1 MSGQT
6 IKLIE
11 DLPKQ
16 LDKTTLASSGSQL
29 PKSASL
35 GVFGIPGLCAHLALT
50 KGHHPMSSQ
59 INWGVSE
66 YSNDVP
72 KFHKLGIL
80 ENLCTKGDVFKN
92 KINGLK

>member
-59 INWGVSE
+59 AKLIGACHIILMMCQNFSNWTFLKTYE
-66 YSNDVP
+66 Q
-72 KFHKLGIL
+72 
-80 ENLCTKGDVFKN
+80 KGMY
-92 KINGLK
+92 

>member
-50 KGHHPMSSQ
+50 KGQHPMSSQ

-66 YSNDVP
+66 YFFMMCQNFTIWAFWKTYEQKRLYS
-72 KFHKLGIL
+72 
-80 ENLCTKGDVFKN
+80 
-92 KINGLK
+92 KIK

>member
-6 IKLIE
+6 IRLIE

-59 INWGVSE
+59 INA
-66 YSNDVP
+66 
-72 KFHKLGIL
+72 LGRV
-80 ENLCTKGDVFKN
+80 KSF
-92 KINGLK
+92 